1 MLRYGYDNHRG
12 AFHYLVDQWPGSVR
26 EKFQSARNLMSAMV
40 RRGDMGAVRK
50 FRRGFSLDCAKK
62 VVRMWPLS
70 IRATDDDGCVPL
82 HRAFSSLASNNVMM
96 RARESVVRFLLEQWP
111 EAAQHP
117 NKNGELPLH
126 RAVQARRRV
135 SLDEVRLLV
144 DCTEPQ
150 FSVTWR
156 SFDVS
161 SSSGPSRFKWRT
173 TTGSFRCTRRC

>member
-96 RARESVVRFLLEQWP
+96 RAGKASC
-111 EAAQHP
+111 
-117 NKNGELPLH
+117 G
-126 RAVQARRRV
+126 
-135 SLDEVRLLV
+135 S
-144 DCTEPQ
+144 
-150 FSVTWR
+150 
-156 SFDVS
+156 S
-161 SSSGPSRFKWRT
+161 SSSGPKLRSTRT
-173 TTGSFRCTRRC
+173 RTASFRSTGLSKLAAGFHWTRYGSSSIAPSLNSV